1 MAVFQ
6 KWSGQRKARP
16 GAVRRTPRWRA
27 ERRPCSREG
36 ARQQRTMVAPLGA
49 PSPSFVEGC
58 EERGRRRAY
67 PGPRPTI
74 RVMALGL
81 MIGCL
86 KSESEKM
93 RNGRATH
100 TASCPALCRAST
112 SFYVKSKADVDGR
125 DEPGHDTSWRGA
137 DTCFAAV
144 ARMSEANA
152 GMTPPDFA
160 ALIRAT
166 R

>member
-86 KSESEKM
+86 KSESENDECA
-93 RNGRATH
+93 RNIIWRHARA
-100 TASCPALCRAST
+100 CRGHPRLHGIN
-112 SFYVKSKADVDGR
+112 KQDVDGR
-125 DEPGHDTSWRGA
+125 DKPGHDQ
-137 DTCFAAV
+137 
-144 ARMSEANA
+144 
-152 GMTPPDFA
+152 
-160 ALIRAT
+160 
-166 R
+166 